1 MKLSGPWHR
10 GQEGPPRAPRLFT
23 GTCRS
28 PAPTPGVALQGW
40 ARVSRGGRGTL
51 GTGPLLGAGAPCLLG
66 VSPRSRPQAPSVPP
80 ARLPLTAP
88 QKMQFESSHF
98 QLLRCSVLS
107 PRGNNGPVFPPGN
120 VWGFPAP
127 KARKRGSGAKCCRG
141 GGGEPT
147 ASLDPGLAR
156 APPAPR
162 ASVAREC
169 ARGCEKGCGGRARE
183 HV

>member
-1 MKLSGPWHR
+1 MKLSGAWHR

-66 VSPRSRPQAPSVPP
+66 VSPRSRPHPPPSLPH
-80 ARLPLTAP
+80 ACLSRLLRKCNLS
-88 QKMQFESSHF
+88 QSHF

-141 GGGEPT
+141 GGEPT
-147 ASLDPGLAR
+147 ASIDPGLAR